1 MSIHTRPWRLPL
13 AALLLGLSGAALAH
27 NPICECEEV
36 QAGVTVLWIEHDLEA
51 VGRLADRV
59 SGLNRHLLFDGPAA
73 SSLTPER
80 LLTLFSTQPR
90 KNAEASR

>member
-1 MSIHTRPWRLPL
+1 PTGVTTGLDEGGIQVFER
-13 AALLLGLSGAALAH
+13 LLLDWR
-27 NPICECEEV
+27 